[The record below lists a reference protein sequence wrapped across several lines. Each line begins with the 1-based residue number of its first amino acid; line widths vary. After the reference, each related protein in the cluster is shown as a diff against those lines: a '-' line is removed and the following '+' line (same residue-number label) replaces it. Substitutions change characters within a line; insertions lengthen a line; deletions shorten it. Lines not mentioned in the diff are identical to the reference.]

1 MCDAGIESHRYIGF
15 ADSLKGLSMATV
27 TRAFLTLFLLAA
39 CSRRTSQQTF
49 PQTSDPSRPP
59 GTVLTAEDI
68 QRSTWQSLEQLLLA
82 RVPGLTMTRAP
93 DGHAVLH
100 LRGTTTLLG
109 DEEPLFV
116 VNGIPLGPSAS
127 GNLSAIDPHE
137 TKLAAFARCRLEKTM
152 GDRCCARRRT
162 GPPFASGAAGCP
174 GPDRGRRS
182 RWLLPPA
189 R

>member
-1 MCDAGIESHRYIGF
+1 M
-15 ADSLKGLSMATV
+15 
-27 TRAFLTLFLLAA
+27 TLFLLAA

-49 PQTSDPSRPP
+49 PQTSDPNRPP

-68 QRSTWQSLEQLLLA
+68 QRSPGQSLEQLLLA

-127 GNLSAIDPHE
+127 GNLSAIDPHDIE
-137 TKLAAFARCRLEKTM
+137 TVQVLRDAASTAAYGIR
-152 GDRCCARRRT
+152 GANGVIIIRT
-162 GPPFASGAAGCP
+162 KQS
-174 GPDRGRRS
+174 
-182 RWLLPPA
+182 
-189 R
+189 